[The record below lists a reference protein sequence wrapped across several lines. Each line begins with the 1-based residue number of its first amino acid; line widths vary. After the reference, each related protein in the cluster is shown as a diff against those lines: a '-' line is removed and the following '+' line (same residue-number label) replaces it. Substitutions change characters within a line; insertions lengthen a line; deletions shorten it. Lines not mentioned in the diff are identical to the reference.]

1 MTCAPKLAWDL
12 GCTLGEGPIW
22 SARDNAVY
30 FVDIKG
36 PAVHRLGLTD
46 GARTSWA
53 MPEMIGWLAE
63 RREGFIAG
71 FQSGFAELSLD
82 PLVIRPIGD
91 PEPDLPGNRLNDGK
105 VDPAG
110 RLWAGTMDNAE
121 QAASGSLYRLDPDRS
136 WRRMDQGYRVTNG
149 PAFSPDGR
157 TLYHS
162 DSALRCVYRFDL
174 APDGGLGERE
184 VFIRFGEADGY
195 PDGMT
200 TDAEGGLWIAHW
212 GGSRVSRFTPDG
224 RLDRAIPVPVSQPT
238 SCVFAGPDLDRL
250 FVTSAAI
257 GLTDEP
263 LAGGLFE
270 LDTGVRG
277 LPTGA
282 FAG

>member
-1 MTCAPKLAWDL
+1 MSCAWTLAWDL

-22 SARDNAVY
+22 SARDQAVY
-30 FVDIKG
+30 FVDIKV
-36 PAVHRLGLTD
+36 PAVHRLGLRD
-46 GARTSWA
+46 GARTSWS

-63 RREGFIAG
+63 RQKGFVAG
-71 FQSGFAELSLD
+71 FQSGFAELDLD
-82 PLVIRPIGD
+82 PLAIRPIGD
-91 PEPDLPGNRLNDGK
+91 PEPDLPGNRANDGK

-110 RLWAGTMDNAE
+110 RVWAGTMDNAE
-121 QAASGSLYRLDPDRS
+121 QAATGSLYRLDPDRS

-174 APDGGLGERE
+174 APDGSLGERQ
-184 VFIRFGEADGY
+184 VFIRFGEDDGY

-212 GGSRVSRFTPDG
+212 GGNRVSRFDPDG
-224 RLDRAIPVPVSQPT
+224 RPERAIPLPVSQPT
-238 SCVFAGPDLDRL
+238 SCVFGGEDLDRL
-250 FVTSAAI
+250 FITSAAI
-257 GLTDEP
+257 GLTCEP

-270 LDTGVRG
+270 VDPGVRG
-277 LPTGA
+277 LPTGI